1 MRLKALIPILPIGFN
16 LLFPVAI
23 SQSTTFQPFGISF
36 KSPVTVLAGLKA
48 SVVFSNLTTPR
59 GITFDGENNLLVVER
74 GLGLSAFHPSIDN
87 KGSVG
92 WERTLVI
99 NNPNFTQGVQVDGEV
114 LYVSTATD
122 TLAYQYDV
130 NTRSIAG
137 GVDGK
142 PWWSVVSG
150 IPGDG
155 GAYASLTLQRELI
168 YISELTTHTL
178 QLERDLTRSIALL
191 IANGPKTNID
201 ETARDPASGR
211 SQIRR
216 FPLASP
222 ITFPISPPTQNWD
235 DGQVIAFGIRNP
247 AGFAFL
253 PSSSNLI
260 HEASAHLKALLVVE
274 NGASIDGTSNL
285 TSTFVNDN
293 PADELELVTFSS
305 SIPTNESTHSAP
317 QSYGFP
323 DCTTL
328 WNPVADPIGNP
339 QFADKKRGDQFS
351 LQLDPTR
358 GDDFCS
364 NSKNNQP
371 PVISFQAHSVPLD
384 IKFYDPSFGLLSS
397 GSLPSSFRNRFFV
410 SFHGSFNRNPPTGY
424 GVVM

>member
-1 MRLKALIPILPIGFN
+1 M
-16 LLFPVAI
+16 
-23 SQSTTFQPFGISF
+23 
-36 KSPVTVLAGLKA
+36 
-48 SVVFSNLTTPR
+48 FSNLTTPQ
-59 GITFDGENNLLVVER
+59 GITFDRENNLLVVER
-74 GLGLSAFHPSIDN
+74 GLGLSAFHPSIHN
-87 KGSVG
+87 TGSVG

-114 LYVSTATD
+114 LYASTATD
-122 TLAYQYDV
+122 TLVYQYDV
-130 NTRSIAG
+130 GTRSIAG

-142 PWWSVVSG
+142 PWWTVVSG

-168 YISELTTHTL
+168 HIPELNTHTL
-178 QLERDLTRSIALL
+178 QLERDSTRTIALL

-201 ETARDPASGR
+201 ETARDLASGR

-222 ITFPISPPTQNWD
+222 VTFPISLPTQNWD
-235 DGQVIAFGIRNP
+235 DGQIIAFGIRNP

-253 PSSSNLI
+253 PSSNLI
-260 HEASAHLKALLVVE
+260 HEAPAHLKALLIVG

-285 TSTFVNDN
+285 ASTFVNDN

-305 SIPTNESTHSAP
+305 STPTNESTHSAP

-323 DCTTL
+323 DCTAL

-339 QFADKKRGDQFS
+339 QFADKKRRDQFS

-364 NSKNNQP
+364 NNQP

-384 IKFYDPSFGLLSS
+384 IKFYDPSVGLLSS